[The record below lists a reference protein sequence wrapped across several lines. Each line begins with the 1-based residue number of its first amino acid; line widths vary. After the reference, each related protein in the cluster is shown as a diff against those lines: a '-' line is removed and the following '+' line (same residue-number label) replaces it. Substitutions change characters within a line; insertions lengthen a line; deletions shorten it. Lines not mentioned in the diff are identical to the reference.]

1 MLLKF
6 AFFLVFQFC
15 HVFRAFFT
23 AISQTNLP
31 AGKLSQLQF
40 RGSFSQLTG
49 CACPGGNCENLLK
62 QCAFVLYFV
71 FDVAQF
77 HVCRRCP
84 CASGTCS
91 VSDVAT
97 CAATWLGTAGF
108 CATTAPTPGL
118 AQIVDNTFLQMSFGA
133 TQATLSAGFN
143 TLRNTSA
150 SADGAVGMPAWVF
163 LNPNLTPSNP
173 PVFNIRNYAFAN
185 NKALTALVNID
196 KGAFVSA
203 EWNWDK
209 ADTRCK
215 RCDARRICAS
225 TLCF

>member
-1 MLLKF
+1 
-6 AFFLVFQFC
+6 
-15 HVFRAFFT
+15 
-23 AISQTNLP
+23 
-31 AGKLSQLQF
+31 
-40 RGSFSQLTG
+40 
-49 CACPGGNCENLLK
+49 
-62 QCAFVLYFV
+62 
-71 FDVAQF
+71 
-77 HVCRRCP
+77 
-84 CASGTCS
+84 
-91 VSDVAT
+91 
-97 CAATWLGTAGF
+97 
-108 CATTAPTPGL
+108 
-118 AQIVDNTFLQMSFGA
+118 MSFGA
-133 TQATLSAGFN
+133 TQATLSAGTN

-173 PVFNIRNYAFAN
+173 PVFNQRNYAFAN

-215 RCDARRICAS
+215 RCDARRIWAS